1 MIAYPWQLVDEKLH
15 RQMLPVK
22 IELYM
27 SSSTTV
33 EEFWLT
39 LKCCTTSA
47 SDNISSRVVMASR

>member
-15 RQMLPVK
+15 RQMFHVK

-27 SSSTTV
+27 PSTTA

-39 LKCCTTSA
+39 LKYCTTSA

>member
-15 RQMLPVK
+15 RQMLHVK

-39 LKCCTTSA
+39 LKYCTTSA